1 MKKRFVFLAAALAA
15 MLLTG
20 CALRTVEEMYALPKR
35 SEEFRE
41 LQAAIDTAMYGMTY
55 SSPQS
60 GENQQTVQTA
70 DLNGDGLDEYLVFA
84 KGATEKPLQVL
95 IFQQDET
102 GKCRV
107 LDTIGFNGQAF
118 DQVEYMAF
126 DDQPGLELVVGIQV
140 SERVLRNVAVYSF
153 HGGSAELLLLNS
165 YSKMLPCQLSGDK
178 SELMVLRPGEE
189 ETQRGMAVLYG
200 YDKGQIVRS
209 VETELSEHT
218 SRIRRITTGRLQDGN
233 NAVFVTS
240 SSEDNTIVTDIFAMH
255 QGVFTNISYS
265 AESNTSVGTLLNYYV
280 YAEDIDSDGV
290 LELPS
295 LISMK
300 AATNWRDGDQKFL
313 LRWYSMDSDGWEI
326 DKLYTFHNYPG
337 GWYLPLSSVWASRV
351 TVEQSQGQYRFLLWD
366 ESYKKTQPLF
376 TVYVFT
382 GTDRDALAAAQGR
395 FVLSRAEGVAYAA
408 QLEEAAPEYGI
419 TENSLIEGFRL
430 IRQDWQTDET

>member
-126 DDQPGLELVVGIQV
+126 DDQPGLEV

-240 SSEDNTIVTDIFAMH
+240 SSEDNTIVTDIFAMR

-326 DKLYTFHNYPG
+326 DKLYTFHNYHG

-382 GTDRDALAAAQGR
+382 GTDRDALATAQGR

>member
-1 MKKRFVFLAAALAA
+1 
-15 MLLTG
+15 
-20 CALRTVEEMYALPKR
+20 
-35 SEEFRE
+35 
-41 LQAAIDTAMYGMTY
+41 
-55 SSPQS
+55 
-60 GENQQTVQTA
+60 
-70 DLNGDGLDEYLVFA
+70 
-84 KGATEKPLQVL
+84 
-95 IFQQDET
+95 
-102 GKCRV
+102 
-107 LDTIGFNGQAF
+107 
-118 DQVEYMAF
+118 
-126 DDQPGLELVVGIQV
+126 
-140 SERVLRNVAVYSF
+140 
-153 HGGSAELLLLNS
+153 
-165 YSKMLPCQLSGDK
+165 
-178 SELMVLRPGEE
+178 MVLRPGEE

-200 YDKGQIVRS
+200 YDNGQIVRS

-240 SSEDNTIVTDIFAMH
+240 SSEDNTIVTDIFAMR

-265 AESNTSVGTLLNYYV
+265 AESDTSVGTLLNYYV

-300 AATNWRDGDQKFL
+300 AVTNWRDGDQKFL

-382 GTDRDALAAAQGR
+382 GTDRDALAVAQGR

-408 QLEEAAPEYGI
+408 ELEEAAPEYGI

>member
-240 SSEDNTIVTDIFAMH
+240 SSEDNTIVTDIFAMR

-313 LRWYSMDSDGWEI
+313 LRWYSMDSDDWEI

-382 GTDRDALAAAQGR
+382 GTDRDALAVAQGR

-408 QLEEAAPEYGI
+408 ELEEAAPEYGI

>member
-107 LDTIGFNGQAF
+107 LDTIGFNGQ
-118 DQVEYMAF
+118 VEYMAF

-218 SRIRRITTGRLQDGN
+218 SRIRRMTTGRLQDGN

-240 SSEDNTIVTDIFAMH
+240 SSEDNTIVTDIFAMR

>member
-1 MKKRFVFLAAALAA
+1 M
-15 MLLTG
+15 
-20 CALRTVEEMYALPKR
+20 
-35 SEEFRE
+35 
-41 LQAAIDTAMYGMTY
+41 
-55 SSPQS
+55 
-60 GENQQTVQTA
+60 
-70 DLNGDGLDEYLVFA
+70 
-84 KGATEKPLQVL
+84 
-95 IFQQDET
+95 
-102 GKCRV
+102 
-107 LDTIGFNGQAF
+107 
-118 DQVEYMAF
+118 
-126 DDQPGLELVVGIQV
+126 GIQV
-140 SERVLRNVAVYSF
+140 SDRVLRNVAVYSF
-153 HGGSAELLLLNS
+153 HSGSAELLLLNS
-165 YSKMLPCQLSGDK
+165 YSKMLPCQLSGDR

-200 YDKGQIVRS
+200 YDNGQIVRS

-240 SSEDNTIVTDIFAMH
+240 SSEDNTIVTDIFAMR

-265 AESNTSVGTLLNYYV
+265 AESDTSVGTLLNYYV

-300 AATNWRDGDQKFL
+300 AVTNWRDGDQKFL

-382 GTDRDALAAAQGR
+382 GTDRDALAVAQGR

-408 QLEEAAPEYGI
+408 ELEEAAPEYGI